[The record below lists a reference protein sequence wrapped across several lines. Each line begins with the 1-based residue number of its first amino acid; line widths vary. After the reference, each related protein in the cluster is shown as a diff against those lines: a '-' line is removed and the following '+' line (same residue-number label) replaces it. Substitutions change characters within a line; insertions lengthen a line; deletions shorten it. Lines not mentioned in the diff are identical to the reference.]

1 MTADVQPVA
10 PVLPAA
16 LAPPVAAA
24 PAPRRAGTGVGRVR
38 WWSYAALVA
47 AAAVAVFPLYWMFVV
62 ATTDTATARQLPP
75 RVVPGGNFLHLAG
88 LVLSTVP
95 FLRSLLN
102 SLVVAG
108 TIGVAHGVLCALAG
122 FAFAKLHF
130 RGRTVLFLFVVLTM
144 TVPTQLA
151 VIPQYLIASSLG
163 WVDTLQ
169 AVIVPGL
176 ASAFGIFWM
185 RQHISA
191 TISDELM
198 QAARVDGATT
208 WQIFWRI
215 AFPLVRPAAF
225 VLGLFGF
232 VTAWNDFLWPF
243 IVLKSPER
251 YTAQIAIKALQTHYD
266 IDLGLAMSGS
276 FLATL
281 PLLVLF
287 VVVGRRMV
295 AGILDGAFKG

>member
-1 MTADVQPVA
+1 MTEPVIE
-10 PVLPAA
+10 PVVG
-16 LAPPVAAA
+16 APPVV
-24 PAPRRAGTGVGRVR
+24 RSGRSGGRLGRVR
-38 WWSYAALVA
+38 WWNYLLVGVA
-47 AAAVAVFPLYWMFVV
+47 AFGALFPLYWMFVV
-62 ATTDTATARQLPP
+62 ASTDTATAYKMPP
-75 RVVPGGNFLHLAG
+75 EIVPGGNLLQHTE
-88 LVLSTVP
+88 LVLTTVP
-95 FLRSLLN
+95 FLQSILN
-102 SLVVAG
+102 SLIVA
-108 TIGVAHGVLCALAG
+108 TVIGVGQALLCALAG
-122 FAFAKLHF
+122 FAFAKLRF
-130 RGRTVLFLFVVLTM
+130 RGSNALFLLVVLTM

-151 VIPQYLIASSLG
+151 IIPQYMIVSWLG

-169 AVIVPGL
+169 AVTVPGL

-198 QAARVDGATT
+198 HAARIDGAST

-215 AFPLVRPAAF
+215 ALPIVRPAAF

-232 VTAWNDFLWPF
+232 VSAWNDFLWPF
-243 IVLKSPER
+243 VVLKSPER
-251 YTAQIAIKALQTHYD
+251 FTAQIAIKALQTQLQV
-266 IDLGLAMSGS
+266 DLGLAMAGS